1 MPFEL
6 KKKDTYIHI
15 RFLGILESRDLKI
28 LFPELR
34 KLENNNQFI
43 FNKITT
49 LSDITDFV
57 LQFSAM
63 LPAVQDRGL
72 EEFKKSFKSAI
83 VASRPIERAAA
94 GMLQNLNMNPN
105 IIIKIFPNLTEA
117 EEWVNE

>member
-6 KKKDTYIHI
+6 KKKETYIHI

-72 EEFKKSFKSAI
+72 EEFQKSFKSAI
-83 VASRPIERAAA
+83 VASRPIERAVA

-117 EEWVNE
+117 EEWVKE